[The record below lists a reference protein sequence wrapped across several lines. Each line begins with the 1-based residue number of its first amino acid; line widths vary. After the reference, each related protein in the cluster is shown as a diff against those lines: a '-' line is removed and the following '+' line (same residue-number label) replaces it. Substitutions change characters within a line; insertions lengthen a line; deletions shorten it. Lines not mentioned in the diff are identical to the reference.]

1 MNSIKG
7 KESNRRRGDIQV
19 KPFFLRSSGS
29 SSPEKPR
36 SLIWWPFRRRD
47 MVMSTGKVWIAF
59 FLQVWFKKN
68 NWFCVLI
75 IGSKR
80 TNANKKWCK
89 ERVYLMVK
97 EGRKRESD
105 GEGEE
110 VSLLTSFLCLTDSV
124 VSESKKLYSSEFV
137 FCGRERRRGKGIKT
151 EFSSTSFGFS
161 DSLTN
166 RYTHKFK
173 ILKPVRFGSGYR
185 LNRVSVRYTNY
196 NHR

>member
-1 MNSIKG
+1 M
-7 KESNRRRGDIQV
+7 
-19 KPFFLRSSGS
+19 
-29 SSPEKPR
+29 
-36 SLIWWPFRRRD
+36 
-47 MVMSTGKVWIAF
+47 
-59 FLQVWFKKN
+59 
-68 NWFCVLI
+68 I

-80 TNANKKWCK
+80 TNANEKWCK
-89 ERVYLMVK
+89 ERVYLLVK

-110 VSLLTSFLCLTDSV
+110 VSLLTSFLCLTDCV

-137 FCGRERRRGKGIKT
+137 SAGESRGKRIKT
-151 EFSSTSFGFS
+151 EFSSTSFGFT